1 MSLQTSIPAIF
12 LHALIFAF
20 VYTAVSHCYWKY
32 IKQCREKKWGNM
44 VKEMERE
51 IANEQINQMYLNQ
64 FEQTEVLKQLASK
77 CSSDKVIKENGPQTK
92 FSF

>member
-20 VYTAVSHCYWKY
+20 VYSAVSHCYWKY
-32 IKQCREKKWGNM
+32 VKQTREKKWGQM
-44 VKEMERE
+44 VMAMERD

-77 CSSDKVIKENGPQTK
+77 CSSEKVVKENGPGTK
-92 FSF
+92 YSF